1 MERLWSP
8 WRMEY
13 MAQAGD
19 AGDGCIFCDHLAE
32 GDDEAARILHRTR
45 EAFVILNAFPYNT
58 GHLMIAP
65 LRHVGELAELRGG
78 ERSALMELTT
88 EAVEIIRAAMDAQG
102 FNVGINL
109 GSVAGA
115 GIPGHLHV
123 HVVPRWGGDTNFMP
137 VVGQTKVLP
146 EMIADTYAKLKPG
159 FVALTGADDGG
170 REGL

>member
-13 MAQAGD
+13 MSQAGD
-19 AGDGCIFCDHLAE
+19 AGGGCIFCDHLAE
-32 GDDEAARILHRTR
+32 DDDETARILHRTPD
-45 EAFVILNAFPYNT
+45 AFVILNAFPYNT

-65 LRHVGELAELRGG
+65 LRHVGELAELRRG
-78 ERSALMELTT
+78 ERHALMELTS

-109 GSVAGA
+109 GSVGGA

-137 VVGQTKVLP
+137 VIGQTKVLP
-146 EMIADTYAKLKPG
+146 EMIADTYARLKPG
-159 FVALTGADDGG
+159 FVALTAPGDGE